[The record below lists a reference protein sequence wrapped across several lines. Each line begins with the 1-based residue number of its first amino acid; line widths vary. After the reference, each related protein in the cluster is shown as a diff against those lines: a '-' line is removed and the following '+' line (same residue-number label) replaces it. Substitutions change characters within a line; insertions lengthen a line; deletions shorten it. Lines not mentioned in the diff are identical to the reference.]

1 MTGPF
6 SQLVDAGST
15 RPRQGSAGFTL
26 IELLVAVGTVA
37 ILAAIALP
45 NVLRA
50 RIAANE
56 ASALA
61 SLRVIH
67 TAQSTFA
74 SECGGNGYAQRLTDL
89 ITPPAGSTHA
99 FISPDLGTDP
109 ALKSGYVITL
119 EEESAPGAVDMLP
132 AGASCN
138 ASSAAT
144 VSSYWAGATPLHV
157 GITGQRAF
165 AIDRTGVLY
174 QNLGGAAI
182 ANPIPPGT
190 AHVQ

>member
-1 MTGPF
+1 MLGRLTDNHRIPDRDKREG
-6 SQLVDAGST
+6 G
-15 RPRQGSAGFTL
+15 AGFTL
-26 IELLVAVGTVA
+26 IELLVAVGTIA

-74 SECGGNGYAQRLTDL
+74 SECGGNGYAQRLADL
-89 ITPPAGSTHA
+89 VTPPAGSSHA
-99 FISPDLGTDP
+99 FISPDLGADP
-109 ALKSGYVITL
+109 TLKSGYVVTL
-119 EEESAPGAVDMLP
+119 EEENAPGAVDMLP

-138 ASSAAT
+138 ASAAPT
-144 VSSYWAGATPLHV
+144 VSTYWAGAGPLHI

-174 QNLGGAAI
+174 QNVGGAAI
-182 ANPIPPGT
+182 ANPIPAGT
-190 AHVQ
+190 QRVQ

>member
-1 MTGPF
+1 MSGNGPRA
-6 SQLVDAGST
+6 DD
-15 RPRQGSAGFTL
+15 GFTL
-26 IELLVAVGTVA
+26 IELLVAVGTIA
-37 ILAAIALP
+37 ILAAIAVP

-74 SECGGNGYAQRLTDL
+74 SECGGNGYAQRLADL
-89 ITPPAGSTHA
+89 VKPPAGSTHA
-99 FISPDLGTDP
+99 FISPDLGVDP
-109 ALKSGYVITL
+109 TIKSGYVVTL
-119 EEESAPGAVDMLP
+119 EEQGVAGAVDMLA

-138 ASSAAT
+138 ASAAAT
-144 VSSYWAGATPLHV
+144 VSEYQAGAVPLHV

-165 AIDRTGVLY
+165 AVDRAGVIY

-190 AHVQ
+190 ANVQ

>member
-1 MTGPF
+1 M
-6 SQLVDAGST
+6 GSAVAQ
-15 RPRQGSAGFTL
+15 RRRRGSSAGFTL
-26 IELLVAVGTVA
+26 IELLIAVGTIA

-74 SECGGNGYAQRLTDL
+74 SECGGNGYAQRLADL
-89 ITPPAGSTHA
+89 IKPPAGSAQA

-109 ALKSGYVITL
+109 TLKSGYVVTL
-119 EEESAPGAVDMLP
+119 EEENAAGAVDMLP

-138 ASSAAT
+138 ASASPT
-144 VSSYWAGATPLHV
+144 VSTFWAGAAPLHI
-157 GITGQRAF
+157 GITGQRSF
-165 AIDRTGVLY
+165 AIDRTGVFY
-174 QNLGGAAI
+174 QNLAGAPV
-182 ANPIPPGT
+182 AN
-190 AHVQ
+190 

>member
-1 MTGPF
+1 MGRLTDNCRAPSRRKRDG
-6 SQLVDAGST
+6 G
-15 RPRQGSAGFTL
+15 AGFTL
-26 IELLVAVGTVA
+26 IELLITVGTIA

-74 SECGGNGYAQRLTDL
+74 SECGGNGYAQRLADL
-89 ITPPAGSTHA
+89 VTPPAGSSHA
-99 FISPDLGTDP
+99 FISPDLGADP
-109 ALKSGYVITL
+109 TLKSGYVVTL
-119 EEESAPGAVDMLP
+119 EEENAPGAVDMLP

-138 ASSAAT
+138 ASAAPT
-144 VSSYWAGATPLHV
+144 VSTYWVGAGPLHI

-174 QNLGGAAI
+174 QNVGGAAI
-182 ANPIPPGT
+182 ANPIPGGT
-190 AHVQ
+190 QRVQ

>member
-1 MTGPF
+1 MSRGF
-6 SQLVDAGST
+6 
-15 RPRQGSAGFTL
+15 PRNAGFTL

-74 SECGGNGYAQRLTDL
+74 SECGGNGYAQRLADL
-89 ITPPAGSTHA
+89 VKPPAGSSHA
-99 FISPDLGTDP
+99 FISPDLGADP
-109 ALKSGYVITL
+109 SLKSGYTVTL
-119 EEESAPGAVDMLP
+119 EEENVAGAVDILP

-138 ASSAAT
+138 ASAAAT
-144 VSSYWAGATPLHV
+144 VSAFWAGALPVHV

-165 AIDRTGVLY
+165 AIDRTGALY
-174 QNLGGAAI
+174 QNLGGIAI

-190 AHVQ
+190 QRVQ

>member
-1 MTGPF
+1 MMGRL
-6 SQLVDAGST
+6 SDNS
-15 RPRQGSAGFTL
+15 RPPSRRKRDGGAGFTL
-26 IELLVAVGTVA
+26 IELLITVGTIA

-74 SECGGNGYAQRLTDL
+74 SECGGNGYAQRLADL
-89 ITPPAGSTHA
+89 VTPPAGSSHA
-99 FISPDLGTDP
+99 FISPDLGADP
-109 ALKSGYVITL
+109 TLKSGYVVTL
-119 EEESAPGAVDMLP
+119 EEENAPGAVDMLP

-138 ASSAAT
+138 ASAAPT
-144 VSSYWAGATPLHV
+144 VSTYWAGAGPLHI

-174 QNLGGAAI
+174 QNVGGAAI
-182 ANPIPPGT
+182 ANPIPGGT
-190 AHVQ
+190 QRVQ

>member
-1 MTGPF
+1 MT
-6 SQLVDAGST
+6 SRS
-15 RPRQGSAGFTL
+15 PRNAGFTL
-26 IELLVAVGTVA
+26 IELLVAVGTIAV
-37 ILAAIALP
+37 LAAIAVP

-74 SECGGNGYAQRLTDL
+74 SECGGNGYAQRLADL
-89 ITPPAGSTHA
+89 TRPPVGSSHA
-99 FISPDLGTDP
+99 FISPDLGADP
-109 ALKSGYVITL
+109 SVKTGYTVTL
-119 EEESAPGAVDMLP
+119 EEENGVGAVDILP

-138 ASSAAT
+138 ASAAPT
-144 VSSYWAGATPLHV
+144 VSEFWAGATPLHI
-157 GITGQRAF
+157 GLTGQRAF
-165 AIDRTGVLY
+165 AIDRAGVLY

-190 AHVQ
+190 ARVQ

>member
-1 MTGPF
+1 MSRARGT
-6 SQLVDAGST
+6 D
-15 RPRQGSAGFTL
+15 GFTL
-26 IELLVAVGTVA
+26 IELLVAVGTIA

-74 SECGGNGYAQRLTDL
+74 SECGGNGYAQKLADL
-89 ITPPAGSTHA
+89 VKPPAGSTHG
-99 FISPDLGTDP
+99 FISPDLALDP
-109 ALKSGYVITL
+109 TLKSGYVISI
-119 EEESAPGAVDMLP
+119 EEGAEPGAVDMLA

-138 ASSAAT
+138 ASASPT
-144 VSSYWAGATPLHV
+144 VSTYWAGAAPVHV

-165 AIDRTGVLY
+165 AIDRSGVLY
-174 QNLGGAAI
+174 QALDGVPI
-182 ANPIPPGT
+182 PNPIPPAT
-190 AHVQ
+190 QRVQ

>member
-1 MTGPF
+1 MTGEPF

-15 RPRQGSAGFTL
+15 HPRQGSAGFTL
-26 IELLVAVGTVA
+26 IELLVAVGTIA

-74 SECGGNGYAQRLTDL
+74 SECGGNGYAQRLADL
-89 ITPPAGSTHA
+89 IKPPAGSTHA

-109 ALKSGYVITL
+109 TLKSGYVVTL
-119 EEESAPGAVDMLP
+119 EDAHAAGAVAIAP
-132 AGASCN
+132 AGASSN
-138 ASSAAT
+138 ASAAAT
-144 VSSYWAGATPLHV
+144 ASPCWAGARP
-157 GITGQRAF
+157 
-165 AIDRTGVLY
+165 
-174 QNLGGAAI
+174 
-182 ANPIPPGT
+182 
-190 AHVQ
+190 

>member
-1 MTGPF
+1 MT
-6 SQLVDAGST
+6 SRS
-15 RPRQGSAGFTL
+15 PRNAGFTL
-26 IELLVAVGTVA
+26 IELLVAVGTIAV
-37 ILAAIALP
+37 LAAIAVP

-74 SECGGNGYAQRLTDL
+74 SECGGNGYAQRLADL
-89 ITPPAGSTHA
+89 VTPPAGSSHS
-99 FISPDLGTDP
+99 FISPDLGVDP
-109 ALKSGYVITL
+109 TLKSGYIVTL
-119 EEESAPGAVDMLP
+119 EEENAPGAVDMLP

-138 ASSAAT
+138 ASSAPT
-144 VSSYWAGATPLHV
+144 VSSYWAGAAPVHL

-165 AIDRTGVLY
+165 ASDRTGVLY
-174 QNLGGAAI
+174 QNLAGVAI
-182 ANPIPPGT
+182 ANPVPLGT
-190 AHVQ
+190 QHVQ

>member
-1 MTGPF
+1 MTR
-6 SQLVDAGST
+6 GS
-15 RPRQGSAGFTL
+15 SANSGFTL
-26 IELLVAVGTVA
+26 IELLVAVGTIAV
-37 ILAAIALP
+37 LAAIALP

-74 SECGGNGYAQRLTDL
+74 SECGGNGYAQRLADL
-89 ITPPAGSTHA
+89 VKPPPGSNHA
-99 FISPDLGTDP
+99 FISPDLGNDP
-109 ALKSGYVITL
+109 TLKSGYFVTIA
-119 EEESAPGAVDMLP
+119 EENTPDAVDMLP

-138 ASSAAT
+138 ASAAPT
-144 VSSYWAGATPLHV
+144 VSSYWAGAAPLHI

-182 ANPIPPGT
+182 VNPIPPG
-190 AHVQ
+190 AQRVQ

>member
-1 MTGPF
+1 
-6 SQLVDAGST
+6 VT
-15 RPRQGSAGFTL
+15 RHPDNDAGFTL

-74 SECGGNGYAQRLTDL
+74 SECGGNGYAQRLADL
-89 ITPPAGSTHA
+89 IKPPAGSSHA
-99 FISPDLGTDP
+99 FISPDLGNDP
-109 ALKSGYVITL
+109 TLKSGYVITV
-119 EEESAPGAVDMLP
+119 EEENAAGAVDMLP

-138 ASSAAT
+138 ASNAAT
-144 VSSYWAGATPLHV
+144 VSTYWAGAAPLHV

-165 AIDRTGVLY
+165 AIDRTGVIY
-174 QNLGGAAI
+174 QNVGGAAI

>member
-1 MTGPF
+1 MLGRLTDNRRAP
-6 SQLVDAGST
+6 SRRRREAG
-15 RPRQGSAGFTL
+15 GFTL
-26 IELLVAVGTVA
+26 IELLIAVGTIAV
-37 ILAAIALP
+37 LAAIAVP

-74 SECGGNGYAQRLTDL
+74 SECGGNGYAQRLADL
-89 ITPPAGSTHA
+89 VTPPAGSSHA
-99 FISPDLGTDP
+99 FISPDLGADP
-109 ALKSGYVITL
+109 TLKSGYVVTL
-119 EEESAPGAVDMLP
+119 EEENAPGAVDMLP

-138 ASSAAT
+138 ASAAPT
-144 VSSYWAGATPLHV
+144 VSTYWAGAGPLHI

-174 QNLGGAAI
+174 QNLGGAPI
-182 ANPIPPGT
+182 ANPLPPGT